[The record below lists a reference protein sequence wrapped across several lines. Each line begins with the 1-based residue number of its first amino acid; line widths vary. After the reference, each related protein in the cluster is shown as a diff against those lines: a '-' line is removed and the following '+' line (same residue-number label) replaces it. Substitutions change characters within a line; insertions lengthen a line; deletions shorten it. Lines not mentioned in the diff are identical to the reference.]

1 MVPKKDADGNDTREM
16 IVAMLTAD
24 EERLTRDWKADLK
37 DWKQGEAVVKQQI
50 ATTILDSLFM
60 KIRDKGTA
68 LEIWVALQSDF
79 QNKSRM
85 VAVDLR
91 HRLQQEHCPEKG
103 DVRAQFAKLRTM
115 REDLAAMGHP
125 PDDDEFYATIL
136 GSLPSSFE
144 PFISALNATPSV
156 LGTVLS
162 PDELMQAFTDEY
174 DCRSFGKTPKRDENA
189 AFSAAE
195 GSGRKG
201 NPKGKKKGKCNNCGK
216 PGHWAR
222 DYWEEGGGKEG
233 QKPNFKSKGKGR
245 EDDKDGKG
253 KDKPKPKDSAANS
266 KADEDDV
273 AWMAEC
279 LSDFYDAESLT
290 SISSNVSLEDL
301 MKTDKELQ
309 KDIGAAISGMSIQ
322 GEEYETFAGHTLA
335 KDKGERAFTTTFDSA
350 ALSKTGKTSIETE
363 LFDSGASC
371 HMSGYHHRFIN
382 FVEIQPKPITAADKR
397 QFYANG
403 KGNMYLEV
411 PNGNSHSRVLL
422 RDVLYSPTMGI
433 TLVSV
438 GRITSAGSIVTGRA
452 SNGWGRF
459 WRGRRWR
466 NMVGKL

>member
-1 MVPKKDADGNDTREM
+1 V
-16 IVAMLTAD
+16 D

-50 ATTILDSLFM
+50 AATIPDSLFM

-68 LEIWVALQSDF
+68 LEIWVALQNDF

-91 HRLQQEHCPEKG
+91 RRLQQERCPEKG
-103 DVRAQFAKLRTM
+103 DVRAHFTKLRTM

-125 PDDDEFYATIL
+125 PDDDEFYAIIL

-144 PFISALNATPSV
+144 PFISALNATSSV

-162 PDELMQAFTDEY
+162 SDELMQAFTDEY
-174 DCRSFGKTPKRDENA
+174 DHRSFGKAPKRDENA

-201 NPKGKKKGKCNNCGK
+201 NLKGKKKGKCNNCGK

-222 DYWEEGGGKEG
+222 DCWEEGGGKEG
-233 QKPNFKSKGKGR
+233 QKPNFKSKGKGK
-245 EDDKDGKG
+245 EDGKDGKG
-253 KDKPKPKDSAANS
+253 KDKPKPKDSAANA
-266 KADEDDV
+266 KADEDDI

-279 LSDFYDAESLT
+279 LSDSDFDDAESLT

-301 MKTDKELQ
+301 METDEELQ
-309 KDIGAAISGMSIQ
+309 RDIAVARSGILIQ
-322 GEEYETFAGHTLA
+322 GEEHETFAGHTLA
-335 KDKGERAFTTTFDSA
+335 EDKGERAFTTTFDSA

-363 LFDSGASC
+363 LFDSGASR
-371 HMSGYHHRFIN
+371 HMSGYRHRFIN
-382 FVEIQPKPITAADKR
+382 FVEIQPKPITTADKH
-397 QFYANG
+397 QSYANG
-403 KGNMYLEV
+403 KGDMYLEV
-411 PNGNSHSRVLL
+411 PNGNGHSRVLL

-433 TLVSV
+433 TLVSI
-438 GRITSAGSIVTGRA
+438 GRITSAGSSVLFHGETC
-452 SNGWGRF
+452 
-459 WRGRRWR
+459 
-466 NMVGKL
+466 